1 MRLDGRRAG
10 RHKARG
16 KVGENGH
23 GQTLNGLSFFV
34 KYTDELATYNDVVSC
49 FTLHVLL
56 KF

>member
-49 FTLHVLL
+49 F
-56 KF
+56 